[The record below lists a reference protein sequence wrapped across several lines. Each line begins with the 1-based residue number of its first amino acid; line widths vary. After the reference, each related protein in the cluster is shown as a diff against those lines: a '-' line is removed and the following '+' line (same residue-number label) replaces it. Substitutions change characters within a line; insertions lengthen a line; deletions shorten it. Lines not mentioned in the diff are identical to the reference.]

1 MGSVQT
7 VALSGFNRD
16 DETTLRTWF
25 DQVNK
30 ELGEPFALIKDL
42 NADVLI
48 IDIDSIYG
56 QMDWLRAQSTG
67 RCIVAH
73 TSGAGTDARYRLPR
87 PLSASG
93 VEEVMRQLLRRVE
106 PTCIAANGA
115 SQSSPLP
122 ATPTQ
127 TPPPERVE
135 SAEKSVAHAVV
146 KEDTPPSTDSVTA
159 TQSLSEPKQDRTV
172 AISDASQDA
181 ATQPVLLV
189 DYLQTGALDAA
200 VAYPLQDGQRL
211 ILDPAS
217 QTYIAGPTLKSLLST
232 LTQAISSENLARVE
246 KSQLERL
253 RKDDP
258 AEHSWMR
265 LLWLAALHA
274 GKGDVIGFGP
284 EQTFKLVRW
293 PQIEREFPRH
303 FRIAT
308 AMMRQA
314 GTVEMIATQSGSP
327 ANEVADLINAYL
339 VTGHVEAEGADK
351 QRLEDVRAALWGR
364 LRVAA

>member
-1 MGSVQT
+1 MGSVQS

-16 DETTLRTWF
+16 DETVLRAWF
-25 DQVNK
+25 EQVNRA
-30 ELGEPFALIKDL
+30 LGGPFALTSDL

-56 QMDWLRAQSTG
+56 QMDWLRAQGTG
-67 RCIVAH
+67 RCVVAH
-73 TSGAGTDARYRLPR
+73 TSGAGTDAQYRLAR

-93 VEEVMRQLLRRVE
+93 VEEVMRQLLGRVE
-106 PTCIAANGA
+106 PTSIVEDAA
-115 SQSSPLP
+115 SVSSPLSTASP
-122 ATPTQ
+122 Q
-127 TPPPERVE
+127 TPPPERIE
-135 SAEKSVAHAVV
+135 GAEKPIVRTAV
-146 KEDTPPSTDSVTA
+146 KASPPSVDSVIA
-159 TQSLSEPKQDRTV
+159 TPSEPEPLLDRTV
-172 AISDASQDA
+172 ALPDASREVG
-181 ATQPVLLV
+181 TQPVLLV

-211 ILDPAS
+211 ILDPAK
-217 QTYIAGPTLKSLLST
+217 QTYIGGSALKSLLPT
-232 LTQAISSENLARVE
+232 LTQAISTGHFARME

-253 RKDDP
+253 RKEDP

-274 GKGDVIGFGP
+274 GQGHVIGFGP

>member
-7 VALSGFNRD
+7 VALSGFSRD

-30 ELGEPFALIKDL
+30 ALGGPFALIKDL

-56 QMDWLRAQSTG
+56 QMDWLRAQSSG
-67 RCIVAH
+67 RCVVAH

-87 PLSASG
+87 PLSVSG
-93 VEEVMRQLLRRVE
+93 VEEVMRQLLGRVE
-106 PTCIAANGA
+106 PTSIVADGA
-115 SQSSPLP
+115 STSSPLP
-122 ATPTQ
+122 TISTQ
-127 TPPPERVE
+127 TPPTPERIA
-135 SAEKSVAHAVV
+135 SAEKPVV
-146 KEDTPPSTDSVTA
+146 RAADNDSPPSTAPPSRP
-159 TQSLSEPKQDRTV
+159 EPMHDQTV
-172 AISDASQDA
+172 AASDVSRDTG
-181 ATQPVLLV
+181 TQPVLLV
-189 DYLQTGALDAA
+189 DFLQTGALDAA

-211 ILDPAS
+211 ILDPTN
-217 QTYIAGPTLKSLLST
+217 QTYIGGSALKSLLPT
-232 LTQAISSENLARVE
+232 LTQAISTDNLARME

-253 RKDDP
+253 RKDEP
-258 AEHSWMR
+258 AEHAWTR

-274 GKGDVIGFGP
+274 GQGNVIGFSP
-284 EQTFKLVRW
+284 EQTFKLARW

-339 VTGHVEAEGADK
+339 VTGHVEAEGADR